1 MKAFAIAIAWAALI
15 ATGMMISAIVFIVL
29 HIDWIM
35 EV

>member
-1 MKAFAIAIAWAALI
+1 MKAFAVALAWAALI
-15 ATGMMISAIVFIVL
+15 AAGMMISAIVFIVL